1 MRSIWLFLA
10 LAGTAPRL
18 LAQSAST
25 DSATIVNLELELTR
39 LLKAGKFEQYAAH
52 LTPDYTLTT
61 PNGRLLHRAEALAG
75 WRARGPG
82 THMVP
87 SAMWVR
93 VYGDAAVLTAEVGSG
108 RAGGAR
114 SRITKLFVRQGQQWQ
129 LAALHSSRIAAN

>member
-1 MRSIWLFLA
+1 MRSIWLLLA

-18 LAQSAST
+18 LAQAASA
-25 DSATIVNLELELTR
+25 DSATIVDLELKLTH
-39 LLKAGKFEQYAAH
+39 LLEAGKFEQYADH
-52 LTPDYTLTT
+52 LTSDYALTT
-61 PNGRLLHRAEALAG
+61 MDGRLLHRAEALAD

-108 RAGGAR
+108 RGGGR
-114 SRITKLFVRQGQQWQ
+114 SRITKLFVRQGQQWR
-129 LAALHSSRIAAN
+129 LAALHSSRIGAS